1 MSETMLALDF
11 GGTKLAAA
19 VITEEAFDTGDANNA
34 LAWQCQARR
43 ELPNPPSFERDWEAA
58 IALAHEVLAG
68 AQPAAIGV
76 SFGGPVDYLT
86 GAVRRSHHVPGW
98 EQVPLRLRLSEAFG
112 GVPVGVDNDA
122 NAAAL
127 AEYRFGAGDY
137 HDLAYLTVSTGVGSG
152 LILNGMPWRGWDGMA
167 GEVGHTVIDAA
178 GPECLCGKRGCVERL
193 ASGLYLAQDAIAQL
207 QQQMG
212 SGPVPTS
219 PLWAR
224 VQAAGG
230 LDAAT
235 EQFSAQWLSAA
246 ADQGDEMAIAL
257 LDRSAGAIGVAIGN
271 LANGINPERFV
282 VGGGVAKAGDRY
294 WHQMQAAARSTALPE
309 VRVAIFPAALGD
321 DAPLWGAA
329 ILARRLVTV
338 DDGDF

>member
-19 VITEEAFDTGDANNA
+19 VITEEAFDTGEADNA
-34 LAWQCQARR
+34 LVWQRQARR

-58 IALAHEVLAG
+58 IALAREVLAG
-68 AQPAAIGV
+68 GQPTAIGV

-86 GAVRRSHHVPGW
+86 GTVRRSHHVPGW

-127 AEYRFGAGDY
+127 AEYRLGAGDY

-152 LILNGMPWRGWDGMA
+152 WILNGMPWHGWDGMA
-167 GEVGHTVIDAA
+167 GEVGHTVIDPA

-207 QQQMG
+207 RQQAG
-212 SGPVPTS
+212 ADAVTAS

-230 LDAAT
+230 LDVAT
-235 EQFSAQWLSAA
+235 EHLSAQWLSAA
-246 ADQGDEMAIAL
+246 ADQGDDVAIAL
-257 LDRSAGAIGVAIGN
+257 LDRSARAIGMAIGH
-271 LANGINPERFV
+271 LANVVNPERFV

-294 WHQMQAAARSTALPE
+294 WQQMQATARATALPE

-329 ILARRLVTV
+329 ILARRLVTL